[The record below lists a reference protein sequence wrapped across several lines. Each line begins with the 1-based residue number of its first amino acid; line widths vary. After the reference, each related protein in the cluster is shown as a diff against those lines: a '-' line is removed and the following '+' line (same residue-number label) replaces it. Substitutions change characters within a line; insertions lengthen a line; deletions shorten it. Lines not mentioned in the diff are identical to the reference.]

1 MSGLFQSIKNDIR
14 HQWLYGSTAMQ
25 LIIVN
30 CVVFLLIL
38 LVRFFTLFIN
48 HAEDDHVWKHFI
60 NWLAMPY
67 QPITLLYH
75 FYTIIT
81 FQFVHISIFHLL
93 GNMLF
98 LYWFGTIL
106 ESYIGDKRTL
116 SLYLYGG
123 VAGALFSFIAMLGV
137 VHQFPEMSAS
147 NLIGASA
154 GITAIMVA
162 TAVIAPDHPIQ
173 LMFIGE
179 VKLKFIVLVLIVL
192 DFAAVAYMQ
201 NNFGGSL
208 AHLGGAAL
216 GYLFTK
222 ALQNGQDWSAPL
234 NNSIAFVKSIFK
246 PKPKMKA
253 YVNSGNA
260 KKRNSKSD
268 SEQAQLDKILD
279 KISAS
284 GYESLSDAEKN
295 FLFKFR
301 QD

>member
-1 MSGLFQSIKNDIR
+1 
-14 HQWLYGSTAMQ
+14 MQ
-25 LIIVN
+25 LIIAN
-30 CVVFLLIL
+30 CAVFIVVLI
-38 LVRFFTLFIN
+38 VRFFTLFVN
-48 HAEDDHVWKHFI
+48 HDAEDSTFQYFI
-60 NWLAMPY
+60 GWLGMPY
-67 QPITLLYH
+67 EPLKLLYRLH
-75 FYTIIT
+75 TLIT
-81 FQFVHISIFHLL
+81 FQFVHVSVFHLL

-98 LYWFGTIL
+98 LYWFGSIL

-116 SLYLYGG
+116 SLYLLGG
-123 VAGALFSFIAMLGV
+123 LVGALVSFIGMMGM
-137 VHQFPEMSAS
+137 HHFFPLMPGAY
-147 NLIGASA
+147 LIGASA

-162 TAVIAPDHPIQ
+162 SAVIAPDHPMQ
-173 LMFIGE
+173 LMFFGE
-179 VKLKFIVLVLIVL
+179 IKLKFVVLVLIVL
-192 DFAAVAYMQ
+192 DFVAVAYME
-201 NNFGGSL
+201 NLGGSL
-208 AHLGGAAL
+208 AHIGGAAL
-216 GYLFTK
+216 GYVFTK

-234 NNSIAFVKSIFK
+234 NNSIAFVKGIFK

-260 KKRNSKSD
+260 KKRSTKSD